1 MSRMPDTGLLMIDGA
16 VVDPAD
22 AVLRLDDGLV
32 RGDAVF
38 EGLRAYA
45 GRVRTPG
52 RHLDRLAR
60 SAAAIGMDLDRVAV
74 EADLATVEARLGD
87 VDVGVRI
94 IVTRGG
100 QRVLRD
106 EPLPATGAPW
116 TLAPVAHRITPLLS
130 ASKTVSY
137 AANMQAN
144 RVAAAAGADQALLV
158 RADDDAVLEGPTFSV
173 GWVVGEEL
181 RFPPLAHGILDSI
194 TRRLVFECVEGV
206 REVDARVGDL
216 AEVDGLLVV
225 STVTESV
232 PVAALVGVGA
242 YDPEGRRIREI
253 RAALAERVRSDVG
266 LAGVA

>member
-1 MSRMPDTGLLMIDGA
+1 MSRMSDTGLLMVDG
-16 VVDPAD
+16 VFVDPTD

-38 EGLRAYA
+38 EGLRAYS
-45 GRVRTPG
+45 GRLRTPG
-52 RHLDRLAR
+52 LHLDRLAR
-60 SAAAIGMDLDRVAV
+60 SAVAIGMDLDRAAV
-74 EADLATVEARLGD
+74 ELDLAALESRLEGG
-87 VDVGVRI
+87 DVGVRI
-94 IVTRGG
+94 IVTRAG
-100 QRVLRD
+100 QRILRD
-106 EPLPATGAPW
+106 EPLPSTAAAW

-144 RVAAAAGADQALLV
+144 RVAAAVGADQALLV
-158 RADDDAVLEGPTFSV
+158 RADDEAVLEGPTFSV

-206 REVDARVGDL
+206 REVDARVRDL
-216 AEVDGLLVV
+216 ADADGLLVV

-232 PVAALVGVGA
+232 PVTSLVGVGA
-242 YDPEGRRIREI
+242 YDPDGRRIREI
-253 RAALAERVRSDVG
+253 RAALAQRVRSDVEVI
-266 LAGVA
+266 GVV